1 MPAPSARGQEFA
13 WCMYDWANSA
23 YVTTVATAV
32 LPAYFAAAVVPAG
45 GVSVF
50 GVAFT
55 APALWGYLMS
65 AIALAVFLLAP
76 PLGAVADHTASKK
89 PLLAACA
96 LGGAAA
102 AALLWFSGPGRV
114 GFTML
119 LFGLAHTAFLAGNVF
134 YDAFLPH
141 VAPAHRLDR
150 VSGKGYAYGYLGG
163 GLQFALALGLVAG
176 HARLGLAEGAA
187 ARLAM
192 VSAALWWGGFTLVTL
207 RGLHEPA
214 APPLPGAPRG
224 LALVGA
230 CARLGFAQV
239 AATGRRVRENRRL
252 LLFLAAFL
260 FYNDGIQTTIAM
272 ATIYG
277 KAELH
282 LATPTL
288 MLTLLLIQFVAI
300 PGSLAF
306 GRLAEAASAKTA
318 LAVSLAGWTAIVV
331 AAAFMSTATHYLLLG
346 VAVGCVL
353 GGSQALSRSLY
364 ARLIPQSAPAEF
376 FGYFSVVNK
385 LSAVVGPFLFALITQ
400 LTGSSRLAIPALA
413 LFFAAGGLLLSRV
426 PIPPDARE

>member
-1 MPAPSARGQEFA
+1 MPVPSASRQEFA

-45 GVSVF
+45 GLTAF
-50 GVAFT
+50 GLAFT

-96 LGGAAA
+96 LGGALA
-102 AALLWFSGPGRV
+102 AALLWFSGPGRIAL
-114 GFTML
+114 TML

-176 HARLGLAEGAA
+176 HARLGLSEGEA

-192 VSAALWWGGFTLVTL
+192 ASAALWWGGFTLLTL

-214 APPLPGAPRG
+214 APPLPGNPRG
-224 LALVGA
+224 LALVLA

-239 AATGRRVRENRRL
+239 AATRPRARANRTL

-260 FYNDGIQTTIAM
+260 LYNDGIQTTIAM

-282 LATPTL
+282 LGTSVL
-288 MLTLLLIQFVAI
+288 MLTLLLIQFVAF
-300 PGSLAF
+300 PASLAF
-306 GRLAEAASAKTA
+306 GRLAEATSAKTA
-318 LAVSLAGWTAIVV
+318 LAVSLAGWTAIVA
-331 AAAFMSTATHYLLLG
+331 AAAFLSTATHYLLLG

-364 ARLIPQSAPAEF
+364 ARLIPPGAPAEF

-385 LSAVVGPFLFALITQ
+385 LSAVAGPFLFALITQ

-413 LFFAAGGLLLSRV
+413 LFFVAGGALLARV
-426 PIPPDARE
+426 RVPPDARE

>member
-1 MPAPSARGQEFA
+1 MPATTARRQEFA

-32 LPAYFAAAVVPAG
+32 LPAYFAAVVVPPG
-45 GVSVF
+45 GV
-50 GVAFT
+50 VALGLTFT

-65 AIALAVFLLAP
+65 ATALVVFLLAP
-76 PLGAVADHTASKK
+76 PLGAVADHTAAKK
-89 PLLAACA
+89 RLLAVCA
-96 LGGAAA
+96 LGGATA

-114 GFTML
+114 GLTML
-119 LFGLAHTAFLAGNVF
+119 LFFLAHSGFVAGNVF
-134 YDAFLPH
+134 YDAFLPQ
-141 VAPAHRLDR
+141 VAPPGRLDR

-176 HARLGLAEGAA
+176 HARLGLTEDAA

-192 VSAALWWGGFTLVTL
+192 VMAALWWGGFTLLTL
-207 RGLHEPA
+207 RGLREAP
-214 APPLPGAPRG
+214 APPLPGDPRG
-224 LALVGA
+224 LALLAAAV
-230 CARLGFAQV
+230 RLGFAQV

-260 FYNDGIQTTIAM
+260 LYNDGIQTTIAM

-277 KAELH
+277 KAELG
-282 LATPTL
+282 LPTTTL

-300 PGSLAF
+300 PGALAF
-306 GRLAEAASAKTA
+306 GRLAEAFSARTA
-318 LAVSLAGWTAIVV
+318 LLASLAGWTAIVC
-331 AAAFMSTATHYLLLG
+331 AAYFISTPTHYLLLG
-346 VAVGCVL
+346 AAVGCVL

-364 ARLIPQSAPAEF
+364 ARLMPTRAPAEF

-385 LSAVVGPFLFALITQ
+385 LSAVAGPLLFALITQ

-413 LFFAAGGLLLSRV
+413 VFFAAGGLLLARV
-426 PIPPDARE
+426 RTDADARE

>member
-1 MPAPSARGQEFA
+1 MPAPPSARRQELA

-23 YVTTVATAV
+23 YLTTVATAV

-45 GVSVF
+45 GVAAL
-50 GVAFT
+50 GLTFT

-65 AIALAVFLLAP
+65 AVALAVFLLAP

-89 PLLAACA
+89 PMLAACA
-96 LGGAAA
+96 LGGSVA

-114 GFTML
+114 TLTML

-141 VAPAHRLDR
+141 VATPQRLDR
-150 VSGKGYAYGYLGG
+150 VSGKGFAFGYLGG

-176 HARLGLAEGAA
+176 HARLGLDEGQA

-192 VSAALWWGGFTLVTL
+192 LMAAAWWGGFTFVTL
-207 RGLHEPA
+207 RGLHEPPVA
-214 APPLPGAPRG
+214 PLPGDPRG
-224 LALVGA
+224 AALAAA
-230 CARLGFAQV
+230 CVRLGLRQV
-239 AATGRRVRENRRL
+239 AATVRRARENRRL

-260 FYNDGIQTTIAM
+260 LYNDGIQTTIAM

-282 LATPTL
+282 LPFSTL
-288 MLTLLLIQFVAI
+288 MLTLLMIQFVAI
-300 PGSLAF
+300 PGALAF
-306 GRLAEAASAKTA
+306 GRLAEAASPKAA
-318 LAVSLAGWTAIVV
+318 LLTTLAGWTAVV
-331 AAAFMSTATHYLLLG
+331 GAATFITTGAHYLLLG
-346 VAVGCVL
+346 AAVGCVL

-364 ARLIPQSAPAEF
+364 ARLIPAQAPAEF

-385 LSAVVGPFLFALITQ
+385 LSAIAGPFLFALITQ
-400 LTGSSRLAIPALA
+400 LTGSSRLAIPCLA
-413 LFFAAGGLLLSRV
+413 VFFASGALLLARV
-426 PIPPDARE
+426 RFDAEE